1 MDDQYTSVESNNNGV
16 SPTSI
21 RYKSIKIWT
30 IHTST
35 GFGLVDPWQC
45 RSKALA
51 IKAHQDAVGSRSK
64 CHID

>member
-1 MDDQYTSVESNNNGV
+1 MLESNNNGV
-16 SPTSI
+16 SPISI
-21 RYKSIKIWT
+21 RYKSIKTWM

-45 RSKALA
+45 RGKALA
-51 IKAHQDAVGSRSK
+51 IKAHQDAVESRSK